1 MNKNYPNNY
10 PNSFPSLCIPRVH
23 NNVTESR
30 IRNIFIE
37 LKLGVIHRIDIVNRK
52 EEKFKI
58 VFIHFKKWFQE
69 GNAVIARERL
79 MNGQEIK
86 VIYDDPWFWKISAYK
101 EKETKKES
109 NKQYKKPILQLTDEF
124 GRDIPYHNEQPIKK
138 FFKHEPR
145 TPSTS
150 PPRSTEERDCNYARH
165 VLEERHL
172 EERQILEEDKFLLEN
187 IYTNT
192 HTSEPVDYSEM
203 TIDYGEIKLNT
214 KK

>member
-1 MNKNYPNNY
+1 MNNSNNNHT
-10 PNSFPSLCIPRVH
+10 NSLPSLCIPRVH
-23 NNVTESR
+23 TNITESR
-30 IRNIFIE
+30 IRNVFTE

-101 EKETKKES
+101 ERELKKES

-124 GRDIPYHNEQPIKK
+124 GRDIHLHNEEPVKQ

-150 PPRSTEERDCNYARH
+150 PPRSISPPRSTSPPRLRE
-165 VLEERHL
+165 L
-172 EERQILEEDKFLLEN
+172 QEDKFLLEN